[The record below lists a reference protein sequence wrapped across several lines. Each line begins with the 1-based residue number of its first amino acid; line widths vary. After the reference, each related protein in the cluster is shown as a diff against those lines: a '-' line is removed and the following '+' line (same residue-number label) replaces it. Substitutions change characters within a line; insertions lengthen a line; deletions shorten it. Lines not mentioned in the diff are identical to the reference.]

1 MVKRSL
7 GRGLG
12 SLIPPK
18 SVSSSVTQEADS
30 IDSGERILEVSV
42 DQIKTNPHQ
51 PRQQFD
57 RESLEGLINSI
68 KVHGIVQPLVV
79 VKIQGGHELIAGERR
94 LRAAKMLGLKRVP
107 VVVRTA
113 SEQEKLEL
121 ALVENVQRQDLNPI
135 EKASGYQLLVDEFNL
150 TQEEVGNKVGQSR
163 AAVAN
168 TLRLLSLPATI
179 QNAISE
185 GELTEG
191 HAKVLLSVSSDRDR
205 EKLFKE
211 ILNTKLSVRAT
222 EGKVKK
228 STVRKHT
235 RRTSKD
241 PNLLEKEEQLQATL
255 GTRVEI
261 VKKGNSGH
269 VMIHFYSGE
278 ELQEIINKINSGS

>member
-1 MVKRSL
+1 MTKRPL
-7 GRGLG
+7 GRGLA
-12 SLIPPK
+12 SLIPTK
-18 SVSSSVTQEADS
+18 SAFASGIQDMG
-30 IDSGERILEVSV
+30 SGERRSEVSV
-42 DQIKTNPHQ
+42 ERIKTNPHQ

-79 VKIQGGHELIAGERR
+79 VKVHGGYELIAGERR
-94 LRAAKMLGLKRVP
+94 LRAAKMLELKSVP

-121 ALVENVQRQDLNPI
+121 ALVENVQRQNLNPI

-150 TQEEVGNKVGQSR
+150 TQEEVARKVGQSR

-168 TLRLLSLPATI
+168 TLRLLSLSATI

-191 HAKVLLSVSSDRDR
+191 HAKVLLSVTSDRDR

-211 ILNTKLSVRAT
+211 ILNSKLSVRT
-222 EGKVKK
+222 IEGKVKK
-228 STVRKHT
+228 STTKKHARST
-235 RRTSKD
+235 IKD
-241 PNLLEKEEQLQATL
+241 PNLVEKEERLQATL

-278 ELQEIINKINSGS
+278 ELQEIINKINSDL